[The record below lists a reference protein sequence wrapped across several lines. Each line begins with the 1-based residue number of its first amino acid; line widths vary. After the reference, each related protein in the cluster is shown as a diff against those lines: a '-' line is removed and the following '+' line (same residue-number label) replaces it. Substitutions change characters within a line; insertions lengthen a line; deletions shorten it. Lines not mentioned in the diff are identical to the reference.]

1 MVTDP
6 EIFWLMVSG
15 LFENR
20 SLDPSSLYPVSLS
33 KKGPWYIGC
42 CATVQSPRS
51 SFEAQL
57 IEWISVMRNIPNRC
71 LSGLKTGNRDMSSLC
86 GKQDLGGGLGGAD
99 FFLGPT
105 VVKVLK
111 WLFNFSFHSDIYVE
125 TVLGPNGR
133 LAVSQSH
140 GCRAPKS
147 RDKTDK

>member
-42 CATVQSPRS
+42 CATVQSTRS

-71 LSGLKTGNRDMSSLC
+71 LSGLKAGNRDVSSLC
-86 GKQDLGGGLGGAD
+86 G
-99 FFLGPT
+99 
-105 VVKVLK
+105 
-111 WLFNFSFHSDIYVE
+111 E
-125 TVLGPNGR
+125 TRFGR
-133 LAVSQSH
+133 
-140 GCRAPKS
+140 RAWRASVPLS
-147 RDKTDK
+147 

>member
-42 CATVQSPRS
+42 CATVQSTRS

-71 LSGLKTGNRDMSSLC
+71 LSGLKAGNRDMSSLC
-86 GKQDLGGGLGGAD
+86 GETEIWEEGMESLSPLKLI

-133 LAVSQSH
+133 LAVSQ
-140 GCRAPKS
+140 
-147 RDKTDK
+147 